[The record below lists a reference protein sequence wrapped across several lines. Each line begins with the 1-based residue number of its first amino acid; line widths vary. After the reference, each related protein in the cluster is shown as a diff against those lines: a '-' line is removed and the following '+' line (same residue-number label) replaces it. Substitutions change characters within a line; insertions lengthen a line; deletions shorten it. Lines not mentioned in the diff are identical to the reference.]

1 MRDFK
6 KYKVWEFSHQ
16 LTLDVYRVTLVFPD
30 SEKFGLITQLR
41 RAAYSIPS
49 NFAEGSGKESD
60 KEFNRFLQMCL
71 GSANELEYFIILS
84 TDLNYI
90 SKELSND
97 IQEKIISVKKQLV
110 SLSKKLKEQ

>member
-16 LTLDVYRVTLVFPD
+16 LTLDVYRITLVFPD
-30 SEKFGLITQLR
+30 SEKFGLISQLR

-60 KEFNRFLQMCL
+60 KSLIVFYKCVLVQLMNW
-71 GSANELEYFIILS
+71 NIL
-84 TDLNYI
+84 
-90 SKELSND
+90 
-97 IQEKIISVKKQLV
+97 
-110 SLSKKLKEQ
+110 